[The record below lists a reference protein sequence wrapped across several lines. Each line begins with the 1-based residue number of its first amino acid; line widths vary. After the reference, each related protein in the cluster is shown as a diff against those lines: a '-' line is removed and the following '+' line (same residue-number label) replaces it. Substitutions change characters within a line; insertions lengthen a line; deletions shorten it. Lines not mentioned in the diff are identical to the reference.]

1 MYSSSMVDDS
11 VKGRVGSTFQLS
23 ITIFILVGEFLNY
36 LLIPSFDTTKCVP
49 LTPFSWKMQL
59 GFPAVFGICFIV
71 TVLFGPRLKR
81 KPASPPPA

>member
-1 MYSSSMVDDS
+1 MKQMPKTAGKPSC
-11 VKGRVGSTFQLS
+11 
-23 ITIFILVGEFLNY
+23 IFILVGEFLNY